1 MQVSFVNDLEKEN
14 AILHRNLA
22 HQQKTIQQSDQE
34 IHKLQDRI
42 MVNAVITKLRI
53 FRIFHRPMNVEIVT
67 VVILIVLFASNMN
80 TVVQTIV

>member
-1 MQVSFVNDLEKEN
+1 MLMQVSFVNDLEKEN

-42 MVNAVITKLRI
+42 MVSSVIMKLRI
-53 FRIFHRPMNVEIVT
+53 FHKPMNVEIAT

-80 TVVQTIV
+80 TVVQTIA